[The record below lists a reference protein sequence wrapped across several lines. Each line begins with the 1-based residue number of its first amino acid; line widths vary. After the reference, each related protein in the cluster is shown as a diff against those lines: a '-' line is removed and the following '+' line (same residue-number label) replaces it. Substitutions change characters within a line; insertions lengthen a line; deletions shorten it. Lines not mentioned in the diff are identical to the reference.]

1 MKKFQL
7 KQLIKEE
14 IYRLLKEIENKEILS
29 KDEIKKIA
37 QYDLNFQSD
46 KYSSESNYFNDEDVR
61 NKYLDVLNNPTLNN
75 LIEAIFASLPV
86 HYDGDDIYSDSEFL
100 LLMDEFMM
108 VSAENVLE
116 KKRFE
121 EVKPDLRKYTEQ
133 YSKILRNKYLAS

>member
-14 IYRLLKEIENKEILS
+14 IYMVLKEIENKEILS

>member
-14 IYRLLKEIENKEILS
+14 IYRVLKEIENKEILS